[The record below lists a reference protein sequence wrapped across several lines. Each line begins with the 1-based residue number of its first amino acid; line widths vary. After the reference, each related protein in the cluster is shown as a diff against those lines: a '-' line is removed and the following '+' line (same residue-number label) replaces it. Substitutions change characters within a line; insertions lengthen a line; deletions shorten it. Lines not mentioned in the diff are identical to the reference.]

1 MQQDHYG
8 EKYKLF
14 VSFGRYKHLNAEK
27 CIFSFSTGM
36 KGTLE
41 QRYFCGE
48 YEYFPLI
55 TQLLTVYKNGQLG
68 NADKA
73 SPIAEWFRKD
83 EVWVL

>member
-48 YEYFPLI
+48 YE
-55 TQLLTVYKNGQLG
+55 
-68 NADKA
+68 
-73 SPIAEWFRKD
+73 
-83 EVWVL
+83 